1 VTHEDNNSVPCI
13 PWFFPTPVNISAYFC
28 NPWET
33 ITFLDIMNNVHGK
46 KCNCL
51 PDCNGTLFDPVI
63 TSIPLRKCDSSNF
76 GVSWLCNPN
85 TSVQPSMYGD
95 QITSLF
101 KSNNIENTRVFN
113 LFESIWRNYSK
124 EDLFNYGTDYYSV
137 YDRDIALLEVFFKKP
152 TIIQITR
159 QARMNWIDYISTVGG
174 LLGLVLGMGIISFI
188 ELLWVCLRLVALKMN
203 FQNLIP

>member
-1 VTHEDNNSVPCI
+1 
-13 PWFFPTPVNISAYFC
+13 
-28 NPWET
+28 
-33 ITFLDIMNNVHGK
+33 M
-46 KCNCL
+46 
-51 PDCNGTLFDPVI
+51 
-63 TSIPLRKCDSSNF
+63 
-76 GVSWLCNPN
+76 
-85 TSVQPSMYGD
+85 
-95 QITSLF
+95 
-101 KSNNIENTRVFN
+101 
-113 LFESIWRNYSK
+113 FESIWRNYSK